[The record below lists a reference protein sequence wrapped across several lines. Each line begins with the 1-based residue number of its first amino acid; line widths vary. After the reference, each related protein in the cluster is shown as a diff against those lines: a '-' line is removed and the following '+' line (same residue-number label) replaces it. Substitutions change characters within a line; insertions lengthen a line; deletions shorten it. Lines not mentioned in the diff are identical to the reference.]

1 MMTTLRTFAGSSRL
15 TFRAFLSMA
24 AFAAFTPTSG
34 WAMTTAPAQAPD
46 SVVSS
51 RNMAPVLNVENNNW
65 LDVHVYLVRNGD
77 PFSLGTVSGPGE
89 RQLALPELATT
100 PGAQVQILVLPI
112 GGGDDYLSP
121 TLLVNPGDVLHLTV
135 ENSLDLSSVTVAP
148 GS

>member
-15 TFRAFLSMA
+15 AFRAFLSMA
-24 AFAAFTPTSG
+24 AFAALTPTSG
-34 WAMTTAPAQAPD
+34 WALTTGPAQAPD

-51 RNMAPVLNVENNNW
+51 RRMAPVLNVENNNW
-65 LDVHVYLVRNGD
+65 LDVHVYLVRNGE

-89 RQLALPELATT
+89 SRLVLPSLAMT

-112 GGGDDYLSP
+112 GGANDYLSP
-121 TLLVNPGDVLHLTV
+121 TLMVNPGDVLHLTV
-135 ENSLDLSSVTVAP
+135 ENSLDLSSVSVAS